1 MSTKLEKATLNQI
14 LEKRSELEKAGF
26 SQEEDFALTT
36 FFDLAQK
43 SNDLENLIQI
53 AKGVL
58 KVFFDWDSEIHLY
71 EPGFLD
77 KDIREPSH
85 LGHISGTSRNSRE
98 NLRIHN
104 QIYLEHGSLFIPI
117 TGNEHLKNPYGLPH
131 HFLGSLEIK
140 KGEKLTAQEILFLQK
155 ISDRIGCALHRRI
168 LAKQDSEHLQFI
180 NTLIA
185 DIEHNVIVPNMIFR
199 LFLHRI
205 RAKIKKNKH
214 IEEILRDSYR
224 QLINLKNPAIDKI
237 NRCLEEMAE
246 VNRNLEEEYNNLEK
260 HYRNTSLFLETL
272 FRKGHFEAGTF
283 VLKKRTCK
291 FKQEVIDPQLDR
303 FIPRFKQK
311 RIEIDNSLGGIPDI
325 EIELV
330 VDVGL
335 ISQVYANLFS
345 NALKYTR
352 EVTGPNNNKAKYIAF
367 GWEKVPGFF
376 QGGKD
381 GIKFNVF
388 STGPHVDH
396 DEYDKIFEDGYRGKN
411 SIGEPGT
418 GHGLSFVKKVIQI
431 HGGVVGYEPTP
442 YGNNFYFILP
452 VED

>member
-1 MSTKLEKATLNQI
+1 MSPETDKIFKQI
-14 LEKRSELEKAGF
+14 SQKRKELERAGF
-26 SQEEDFALTT
+26 SREEDFALTV

-43 SNDLENLIQI
+43 SDDLESLIKI

-58 KVFFDWDSEIHLY
+58 KTFFDWDSEIHLFD
-71 EPGFLD
+71 PSTQA
-77 KDIREPSH
+77 KDSDATPAKT
-85 LGHISGTSRNSRE
+85 GKTSKRNKQS
-98 NLRIHN
+98 LRIQN
-104 QIYLEHGSLFIPI
+104 KIYLQEGSLYVPI
-117 TGNEHLKNPYGLPH
+117 MGNEHLRNPYGLPH
-131 HFLGSLEIK
+131 HYLGSLEIK
-140 KGEKLTAQEILFLQK
+140 NGENLNAQEILFLQK

-214 IEEILRDSYR
+214 IEEIMKKSCAELTH
-224 QLINLKNPAIDKI
+224 IENETIEKI
-237 NRCLEEMAE
+237 NRCLLEMAE
-246 VNRNLEEEYNNLEK
+246 VNRSLEEEYDNLEK

-272 FRKGHFEAGTF
+272 FRKSHFEAGTF
-283 VLKKRTCK
+283 VLKKRVCN
-291 FKQEVIDPQLDR
+291 FRQEVIDPQLER
-303 FIPRFKQK
+303 FLPRFKQK
-311 RIEIDNSLGGIPDI
+311 SIEIDNSLGGVPDI
-325 EIELV
+325 EIQLV

-352 EVTGPNNNKAKYIAF
+352 EVTTVNNEKVKCIAF
-367 GWEKVPGFF
+367 GWEKVPKYFNGE
-376 QGGKD
+376 KD

-388 STGPHVDH
+388 STGPHVDK
-396 DEYDKIFEDGYRGKN
+396 DEVDKIFEDGYRGRN
-411 SIGEPGT
+411 SLGEPGT

-431 HGGVVGYEPTP
+431 HGGSTGYEATP